1 MPIMGLGWEAHTVG
15 ERESACKPGSVESNH
30 SSGTRVTASLER
42 PTRKRARIA
51 LRAPVS
57 RPRGFPI
64 WPCSRWGLPCRRVL
78 PPARCALT
86 APFHPYRSLARR
98 RRFAFCCTV
107 RGLAP
112 PRRYLAPHPPE
123 PGLSS
128 TLAECENSDC
138 PADSPRHDT
147 SILRGLDL
155 FRHAQRE
162 RVRIASPGA
171 DELRSKRSRASRR
184 QFAHEQRHSSLQELC
199 VNLLFHCSGALH
211 DERDFPACKVGFA
224 LRAFE
229 QTAD

>member
-1 MPIMGLGWEAHTVG
+1 MGLGNEAHTVG

-30 SSGTRVTASLER
+30 SSGTRVAASLER

-51 LRAPVS
+51 LRRPVL
-57 RPRGFPI
+57 RGPRCFPI

-128 TLAECENSDC
+128 TLANARAAIARPTPGAELSSLEK
-138 PADSPRHDT
+138 
-147 SILRGLDL
+147 
-155 FRHAQRE
+155 
-162 RVRIASPGA
+162 IASDFFDTAPSFA
-171 DELRSKRSRASRR
+171 AAKSAVFVCAS
-184 QFAHEQRHSSLQELC
+184 
-199 VNLLFHCSGALH
+199 
-211 DERDFPACKVGFA
+211 
-224 LRAFE
+224 
-229 QTAD
+229 T